1 MSCLRRRFG
10 KIDRPAQRREM
21 AGTAVARRDV
31 SIALAC
37 RTFGV
42 SETCYRYSTQLS
54 RENERIADFLVGLPH
69 AHKTCGFGLCFL
81 YLRNVQGHGRNHK
94 QVYRINREQ
103 ALNLWTKPRKRLKR
117 DKPEALTVP
126 ICPNVSWSMDFM
138 AGRLGDGRAFRL
150 LNGLDDFNRE
160 GLGIE
165 GDFSLPAERVIRSLN
180 QIIE

>member
-1 MSCLRRRFG
+1 MV
-10 KIDRPAQRREM
+10 RPSQRREM
-21 AGTAVARRDV
+21 ACRAVAEKGAT
-31 SIALAC
+31 IALAC
-37 RTFGV
+37 ATFLI
-42 SETCYRYSTQLS
+42 SESCYRYQPKLQP
-54 RENERIADFLVGLPH
+54 ENVQIADWLIRI
-69 AHKTCGFGLCFL
+69 TDNNRNWGFGLSFL
-81 YLRNVQGHGRNHK
+81 YLRNVQGLGRNHK

-180 QIIE
+180 QIIEYRGSPGAI